1 MPSYLKP
8 LSVLLCVLI
17 GARPGDGSASPLH
30 SNGGRMP
37 KISTRLLQIGR
48 SVLRIDIAQGAL
60 DLSQSDLI
68 ARVQRVANI
77 VALYYGRFPVNTA
90 RILIVPVPNE
100 HGALNGTTWGDWQ
113 GYDAVTRIM
122 IGQHTT
128 ATELSADWI
137 MTHEMT
143 HMAVA
148 SLPEPDHWLEEGL
161 ATYVEPIA
169 RAQSGELSAED
180 VWAGMVQGMP
190 NGEPQDNRGLDNTNA
205 WGRIYWGGA
214 LFFLLA
220 DVEIHKQTHNRKGLQ
235 DALRAIVMSRQ
246 TINRASTALPVLKI
260 ADEATGTHV
269 LEEMYRRW
277 SGAPVRID
285 LDQLWGQLGVRHDQG
300 RISFDQI
307 APLAAIRFTLT
318 LRLGATALHSD

>member
-1 MPSYLKP
+1 M
-8 LSVLLCVLI
+8 
-17 GARPGDGSASPLH
+17 
-30 SNGGRMP
+30 
-37 KISTRLLQIGR
+37 
-48 SVLRIDIAQGAL
+48 
-60 DLSQSDLI
+60 
-68 ARVQRVANI
+68 
-77 VALYYGRFPVNTA
+77 
-90 RILIVPVPNE
+90 
-100 HGALNGTTWGDWQ
+100 
-113 GYDAVTRIM
+113 TRIM
-122 IGQHTT
+122 LGQHTT

-180 VWAGMVQGMP
+180 VWTGMVHGMP

-214 LFFLLA
+214 LFCLLA

-235 DALRAIVMSRQ
+235 DALRAIVISRQ
-246 TINRASTALPVLKI
+246 TINKTSTARPVLQT

-269 LEEMYRRW
+269 LEEMYQRW
-277 SGAPVRID
+277 SGTPVRID
-285 LDQLWGQLGVRHDQG
+285 SDQLWGQLGVRHDRG
-300 RISFDQI
+300 RISFGRM

-318 LRLGATALHSD
+318 LPLGATAL